1 MDDQIDELVKRLHE
15 SHQLDTLNF
24 NYRNLREF
32 PSIPNKFTDKLKY
45 LHLDNNKLVF
55 APEVGRFSQL
65 KELSIE
71 ENGLSLI
78 PETYYNLKNLRCL
91 NLNKNDLK
99 CLSREFFQSF
109 QYLTILWL
117 NNCGLLYLPNEI
129 ENLKFLETLGAKS
142 NSLQELPE
150 NFGALI
156 NLKWLNL
163 EENQL
168 DSLPKSFSN
177 LKYLHVLNLGS
188 NKLDKLP
195 QLIYEKNQL
204 TTLLIH
210 KNLIKSINDE
220 DVLCLSSLQRVD
232 LSANTF
238 LKTLKDKNFEFYNQ
252 LATLRYF
259 RTEK

>member
-1 MDDQIDELVKRLHE
+1 MDNQIEEIIKRLNG
-15 SHQLDTLNF
+15 SNQIDTLNL
-24 NYRNLREF
+24 NYRNLREL
-32 PSIPNKFTDKLKY
+32 PPIPNKLNEKLKY
-45 LHLDNNKLVF
+45 IHLDNNKLVF
-55 APEVGRFSQL
+55 VPEVGRFSQL

-78 PETYYNLKNLRCL
+78 PETYYNLKNLRSL

-99 CLSREFFQSF
+99 CLSREFFLSF
-109 QYLTILWL
+109 QNLTVLWL

-129 ENLKFLETLGAKS
+129 DNLKFLETFGARS

-150 NFGALI
+150 NFGALT

-168 DSLPKSFSN
+168 ASLPKSFSN
-177 LKYLHVLNLGS
+177 LKSLHVLNLGS

-195 QLIYEKNQL
+195 QLVYEKNQL

-232 LSANTF
+232 LSANIF
-238 LKTLKDKNFEFYNQ
+238 LKTLEDKNIEFYNQ